1 MSLQKIQVFFASNTY
16 FFRIAT
22 CFFLGISAGINI
34 SLPTNCV
41 ITIFSIGVLFS
52 LTHECNKV
60 TTQSSLIFFW
70 SIGFI
75 AAATFWITIAIYD
88 PLLTPL
94 TTACLVAASLYFV
107 HALIYALTYA
117 IVNRLLFWIFFNS
130 NKKND
135 ALLLIISFSLSFGVA
150 EVIRSQGFWA
160 MPWGLIGYT
169 QTMNP
174 LLSGIYPIVGSYGVT
189 TMTVLF
195 SALLAVTFKTISD
208 LRLRGAISSC
218 IIYFKNK
225 APHIAIVSAIF
236 IACFL
241 SKYIEWTRKDIAKLQ
256 IRVVHTHIPNIQKY
270 DAKVQQYSLQKI
282 IDLSSLQDVNLT
294 IYPEL
299 YLVNPAQGIDKQTR
313 RQIVDSVIASKNS
326 QLFGAPDS
334 EVTKNGDVLGSLN
347 IMLQLDEHG
356 NTKRYAKEIL
366 LPFSEYMPT
375 NPLLIWAMPYI
386 FKFPLANFNSGSFS
400 NTTLLQVKDVNLAI
414 SICNEIA
421 YPNNIHKHAAN
432 AQVLINSASDS
443 WIPNQIYALH
453 SWQISKVRAME
464 AQKPMLRS
472 NNTGYSGHIDAWGKE
487 SVMAYEVEATQKY
500 EVTPRLG
507 NTPYTNLISFLSKI

>member
-1 MSLQKIQVFFASNTY
+1 MSLNKIQYFFASNTY
-16 FFRIAT
+16 FFKIAT
-22 CFFLGISAGINI
+22 CFFFGISAGINI
-34 SLPTNCV
+34 SLPTNCIV
-41 ITIFSIGVLFS
+41 TIFSIGVLFS
-52 LTHECNKV
+52 LIHKCNKI
-60 TTQSSLIFFW
+60 TTQSMLIFFW
-70 SIGFI
+70 FIGYI
-75 AAATFWITIAIYD
+75 AAGTFWITIAIYD

-94 TTACLVAASLYFV
+94 LTACLLTSSLYFF
-107 HALIYALTYA
+107 HALIYVLIYV

-130 NKKND
+130 NKKNND
-135 ALLLIISFSLSFGVA
+135 SLLIISLSLSFGLA

-169 QTMNP
+169 QTTNP
-174 LLSGIYPIVGSYGVT
+174 LLSGFYPIVGSYGVT
-189 TMTVLF
+189 TTTVLF
-195 SALLAVTFKTISD
+195 SALLVVTFKSISN
-208 LRLRGAISSC
+208 LRLGGAISSY
-218 IIYFKNK
+218 IIYIKNK
-225 APHIAIVSAIF
+225 SSQLAIASAIL
-236 IACFL
+236 IACFF
-241 SKYIEWTRKDIAKLQ
+241 SKYIEWTHEGITKLQ
-256 IRVVHTHIPNIQKY
+256 TRVVHTHIPNIQKY
-270 DAKVQQYSLQKI
+270 DGKVQQYSLQKI

-299 YLVNPAQGIDKQTR
+299 YLVNPANGIDKHTR
-313 RQIVDSVIASKNS
+313 RQIVDSVVASKNS
-326 QLFGAPDS
+326 QIFGAPDS

-375 NPLLIWAMPYI
+375 HPLLVWAMPYI
-386 FKFPLANFNSGSFS
+386 FKYPLANFNSGSLS
-400 NTTLLQVKDVNLAI
+400 NTTLLQVKNINLAI

-464 AQKPMLRS
+464 TQKPMLRS

>member
-1 MSLQKIQVFFASNTY
+1 MKTWLLRNVYCLLFG
-16 FFRIAT
+16 
-22 CFFLGISAGINI
+22 LMAGINI
-34 SLPTNCV
+34 SLPFTSLV
-41 ITIFSIGVLFS
+41 AVLS
-52 LTHECNKV
+52 LTVAFSCMQKCRTKLQESFLV
-60 TTQSSLIFFW
+60 FLWSLGFVSGSTYWIIF
-70 SIGFI
+70 
-75 AAATFWITIAIYD
+75 AIYD

-94 TTACLVAASLYFV
+94 STTCLVVASLYFA

-117 IVNRLLFWIFFNS
+117 IVNRLLFLIFFNNHKQQS
-130 NKKND
+130 D
-135 ALLLIISFSLSFGVA
+135 LLLIISFSISFGFA
-150 EVIRSQGFWA
+150 EVIRSQGFLA

-174 LLSGIYPIVGSYGVT
+174 LLSGFYPIIGSYGVT

-195 SALLAVTFKTISD
+195 STLLVVTFKSISD
-208 LRLRGAISSC
+208 LRLRSAISNY

-225 APHIAIVSAIF
+225 SPHLAIASAIL
-236 IACFL
+236 IACFF
-241 SKYIEWTRKDIAKLQ
+241 SKYIEWTHEGNTKLQ
-256 IRVVHTHIPNIQKY
+256 TRVVHTHIPNIQKY

-299 YLVNPAQGIDKQTR
+299 YLVNPANGIDKHTR
-313 RQIVDSVIASKNS
+313 RQIVDSVVASKNS

-375 NPLLIWAMPYI
+375 HSLLVWAMPYI
-386 FKFPLANFNSGSFS
+386 FKFPLANFNSGSLS
-400 NTTLLQVKDVNLAI
+400 NTTLLQVKNINLAI

-487 SVMAYEVEATQKY
+487 SAMAYEVEATQKY